1 MYLSALRIKHLI
13 SYSLSCLI
21 CYVNL
26 MITVVNVCGSQ
37 WLAMALDYIIILWFC
52 STSGVTEL

>member
-1 MYLSALRIKHLI
+1 MYVSVCIENKTLNN
-13 SYSLSCLI
+13 SLSCLI
-21 CYVNL
+21 YYMNL
-26 MITVVNVCGSQ
+26 MITVVYVCGSQ

>member
-1 MYLSALRIKHLI
+1 
-13 SYSLSCLI
+13 
-21 CYVNL
+21 
-26 MITVVNVCGSQ
+26 MITVVYVCGGQ